1 MKLIKFLLKMLL
13 PILMLALTLSFVLES
28 ITVKTITEKV
38 MSKKVSE
45 YVLDNVIIELDVD
58 VDALEKLEQEIRTSD
73 YAERITSKYIET
85 VINNVIYEKSESLNI
100 ESEIAEIL
108 ENDYFSEFSE
118 EKKTEIKNSLE
129 QRSIDLERELEE
141 NLPTS
146 FGNFNVTIVLK
157 VYDVCT
163 DISFR
168 VTMLML
174 LVINIICLVLLE
186 KVYVLKSI
194 QISLVIIS
202 IISLIIFICLK
213 LGLNILNQHFFGGLI
228 GSVNLN
234 MLMFLILVEFLV
246 SMVLYSI
253 RKKVIKSIKS

>member
-1 MKLIKFLLKMLL
+1 M
-13 PILMLALTLSFVLES
+13 
-28 ITVKTITEKV
+28 
-38 MSKKVSE
+38 
-45 YVLDNVIIELDVD
+45 
-58 VDALEKLEQEIRTSD
+58 
-73 YAERITSKYIET
+73 
-85 VINNVIYEKSESLNI
+85 
-100 ESEIAEIL
+100 
-108 ENDYFSEFSE
+108 
-118 EKKTEIKNSLE
+118 
-129 QRSIDLERELEE
+129 ERELEE

-186 KVYVLKSI
+186 KIYVLKSI

-234 MLMFLILVEFLV
+234 MLMFFILVEFLV